1 MQPPFLWC
9 LFKIPHVKSKWGIPD
24 LPWIFPRLHKSSQRP
39 PPHTHTCAFLSLCLC
54 SCSSTFPDICTANF
68 SSSKCHASLKA
79 GLHLILTSRHDSPFL
94 WTSFIKWKL
103 FLCLISVTQLNL
115 PNVALHALFIL
126 LALCSSCCYTK
137 HHGLLQFIINGFVLW
152 FSPLCFPKLNFELLE
167 GRS

>member
-1 MQPPFLWC
+1 MYQIKSTPLVCHLRPSTNWLQLSCAASFPVMPVQDPPCQVKMGDTRSALN
-9 LFKIPHVKSKWGIPD
+9 IPQT
-24 LPWIFPRLHKSSQRP
+24 SQIYPTP
-39 PPHTHTCAFLSLCLC
+39 PSTHTHTHTHTHAFLSLCLC

-115 PNVALHALFIL
+115 PNVALHALFML
-126 LALCSSCCYTK
+126 LALCSSHYYTK
-137 HHGLLQFIINGFVLW
+137 HHGLL
-152 FSPLCFPKLNFELLE
+152 
-167 GRS
+167 